1 MELICPEFLR
11 FKDRVAVPYTAL
23 YAWVCLAARAV
34 DCKSITK
41 KHRWFESTPAHFLF
55 KKSVYR
61 SEDSQSLLKDITL
74 GPSRTRENKESSSQD
89 FIFPIS
95 RRKSH
100 SCTVAKIGKRR
111 Q

>member
-61 SEDSQSLLKDITL
+61 SEDSQSLLKDNCPSTPL
-74 GPSRTRENKESSSQD
+74 NYAHHGRPSATPGPGRPRGNKEPSSQD
-89 FIFPIS
+89 FMLL
-95 RRKSH
+95 
-100 SCTVAKIGKRR
+100 
-111 Q
+111 